1 MPNILK
7 KKWNHGQIRPLNNLL
22 KKTPCIIIRDNG
34 PSEDGTFVP
43 PIQEDC
49 FFLTWGSQNSSII
62 QDDGYTYILSAQTVA
77 IIARTDGRVEMV
89 RPELLIF
96 PDINKWQSLKTYF
109 GSTAPATIIL
119 QEEINFLAMFNT
131 CFLRRVI

>member
-1 MPNILK
+1 
-7 KKWNHGQIRPLNNLL
+7 L

-96 PDINKWQSLKTYF
+96 PDINT
-109 GSTAPATIIL
+109 
-119 QEEINFLAMFNT
+119 
-131 CFLRRVI
+131 